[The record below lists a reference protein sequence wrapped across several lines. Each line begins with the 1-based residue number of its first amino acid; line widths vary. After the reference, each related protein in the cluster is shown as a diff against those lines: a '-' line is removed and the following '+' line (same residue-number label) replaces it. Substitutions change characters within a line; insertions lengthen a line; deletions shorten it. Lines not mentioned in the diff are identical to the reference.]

1 MLGYYL
7 GRGYVKAFFVPHEQQ
22 LLGVL
27 SEMVL
32 CLTGLFLTHPPA
44 SPHFGTD
51 AGGGGKGTE

>member
-1 MLGYYL
+1 ML
-7 GRGYVKAFFVPHEQQ
+7 RPFFVPHEQQ